1 MDFTDQDFKTRLWD
15 TIADIESR
23 SGVEVVV
30 IVKPSS
36 ADYNDAALLGG
47 ALLAFLTLSVFM
59 FAPLVFGDYL
69 VYTGVPTAFALG
81 VLLVSYVPALR
92 RLFSSAKRRRRQVE
106 IMARA
111 LFQKGG
117 LHRTAEGVG
126 VLVYCS
132 ELEREVFLLAD
143 HGAMGAIPPEDW
155 ADLRAS
161 FQGVFEAGDPPARL
175 LEVLAGSG
183 TLFAE
188 YLPIEPDDIN
198 EIPDDLEVS
207 L

>member
-1 MDFTDQDFKTRLWD
+1 MDFADQDFKTCLWD
-15 TIADIESR
+15 TIAAIEAE

-47 ALLAFLTLSVFM
+47 ALLGFLALSVFM
-59 FAPLVFGDYL
+59 FLPMVFGDYL
-69 VYTGVPTAFALG
+69 VYTGVPVAFALG
-81 VLLVSYVPALR
+81 VLLVSYIPALK
-92 RLFSSAKRRRRQVE
+92 RLFSGAVRRRRQVE

-117 LHRTAEGVG
+117 LHRTAQGVG

-143 HGAMGAIPPEDW
+143 HGAMAAIPPEDW
-155 ADLRAS
+155 VALREN
-161 FQGVFEAGDPPARL
+161 FQSVFEDNDPPARL
-175 LEVLAGSG
+175 LAVLADSK

-188 YLPIEPDDIN
+188 HLPIEPDDIN